1 MIIIVIDWH
10 DQYLQRMESVI
21 KADNNDDG
29 NVDYD
34 DDGDGGDDN
43 DDNDDDNDNDDDDD
57 DDNNKNQNLEHLKSV
72 LEAGRWRHKT

>member
-21 KADNNDDG
+21 KADDNDDG
-29 NVDYD
+29 NVDQD

-43 DDNDDDNDNDDDDD
+43 